1 MTMVDAERKAMLG
14 AHTRDG
20 SKIENVLR
28 ASLAQGLLHEEY
40 SPHFDLVDQ
49 DALENH
55 MKELVEVVELF

>member
-1 MTMVDAERKAMLG
+1 MLG